1 MKHVSISLTYE
12 CDRFLNEALQNMV
25 KRIHQ
30 GHEKLN
36 YIENKIEVVCEV
48 FEIDTAKPDRETRK
62 EMINGKNYIV
72 IKSKI

>member
-12 CDRFLNEALQNMV
+12 SDRFLNEALQNMV
-25 KRIHQ
+25 KQIHQ

-48 FEIDTAKPDRETRK
+48 FEIDTAKPDREMRK
-62 EMINGKNYIV
+62 ELINGKNYIV